1 MTANKELFD
10 KAIENITA
18 GTDDSNEAWVKVIVG
33 NETFH
38 TFADRAQELY
48 SLNSDAALGTLF
60 QIGIETGIEYQKL
73 IQAKEGP
80 DAAADSVGA

>member
-10 KAIENITA
+10 KAIDNITA
-18 GTDDSNEAWVKVIVG
+18 GTDDSNKAWVKVIAG
-33 NETFH
+33 NENFH

-48 SLNSDAALGTLF
+48 SVDPHAALGTLF
-60 QIGIETGIEYQKL
+60 QIGVETGIEYQKL
-73 IQAKEGP
+73 IQAKEVP